1 MSNRNI
7 RMAKDQSVIG
17 KRQIYYDKIGGEIMI
32 CSDSEEEMVNL
43 KNDKHDFTEA
53 EDLILR

>member
-1 MSNRNI
+1 
-7 RMAKDQSVIG
+7 MAKDQSVIG